1 MEAANAGWRS
11 PPLSATGLGSQPPR
25 PVHISGRAVPWQNRT
40 VTSARFHLTF
50 PQHLI
55 SEPLIHR
62 VGKDFGLVTNIRRAN
77 IEEAHGWVILEM
89 EGPDEAIGDAVA
101 WLASQ
106 GVQVD
111 RIEA

>member
-1 MEAANAGWRS
+1 MTN
-11 PPLSATGLGSQPPR
+11 
-25 PVHISGRAVPWQNRT
+25 
-40 VTSARFHLTF
+40 ARFHLTF

-55 SEPLIHR
+55 SEPVIHR

-77 IEEAHGWVILEM
+77 IEEGHGWVILEVD
-89 EGPDEAIGDAVA
+89 GTDDRIAAAVA
-101 WLASQ
+101 WLASE

>member
-1 MEAANAGWRS
+1 M
-11 PPLSATGLGSQPPR
+11 
-25 PVHISGRAVPWQNRT
+25 
-40 VTSARFHLTF
+40 TSARFHLTF
-50 PQHLI
+50 PEHLI
-55 SEPLIHR
+55 SESIIHR

-77 IEEAHGWVILEM
+77 IEEGHGWVILEVD
-89 EGPDEAIGDAVA
+89 GADDAIAAAVA